1 MTMVEDMDSL
11 KKMKSSFF
19 EATIDDLDEANLIV
33 LGIPWDA
40 SSSYRKSS
48 TNAPNIIRQA
58 TSGELYNPYT
68 EINVNIK
75 DKWLIFDAGDVE
87 ISSNDAMNSRKEVL
101 TTLTRM
107 YDAKKKQRFLFL
119 GGDHLITYFSFY
131 SLCDLGF
138 FQGKNSGIIY
148 LDAHPDLYYQYKGN
162 IYSHACVLRRIID
175 QTKIDSNNIIQIG
188 IRASTKEQREFAI
201 NAGIKTITKNE
212 FLEEKP
218 EIIANVIKEKFTD
231 NVDRIYLSIDLD
243 ILDPAFA
250 PGLGNPEPGGLSTRE
265 LVSFIQELSNLPIFA
280 FDVVEL
286 SPAYDQSNITAFA
299 AAKVIKET
307 FGILNQEF

>member
-1 MTMVEDMDSL
+1 MNLLEEI
-11 KKMKSSFF
+11 KSPFF
-19 EATIDDLDEANLIV
+19 GTTIDDLDEANLIV

-40 SSSYRKSS
+40 SSSYRKGSVA
-48 TNAPNIIRQA
+48 APKIIRQA

-68 EINVNIK
+68 ENNVNIR

-101 TTLTRM
+101 TTLTQM
-107 YDAKKKQRFLFL
+107 YDAKENPRFLFL

-131 SLCDLGF
+131 SLTELGF
-138 FQGKNSGIIY
+138 FPGSKSGIIY

-175 QTKIDSNNIIQIG
+175 QTKIYPKNIIQIG

-201 NAGIKTITKNE
+201 NAGIKTIYKNE
-212 FLEEKP
+212 FLKEEP
-218 EIIANVIKEKFTD
+218 REVANIIEENFVGT
-231 NVDRIYLSIDLD
+231 VDHIYLSIDLD
-243 ILDPAFA
+243 ILDPAYA
-250 PGLGNPEPGGLSTRE
+250 PGLGNPEPGGLTTRE
-265 LVSFIQELSNLPIFA
+265 LVGFIQELANLPILT

-307 FGILNQEF
+307 LGILN

>member
-1 MTMVEDMDSL
+1 MASFEE
-11 KKMKSSFF
+11 KKSSFF
-19 EATIDDLDEANLIV
+19 EATVEDLDEANLIV

-48 TNAPNIIRQA
+48 ATAPNVIRQA

-68 EINVNIK
+68 ENNVNIK

-87 ISSNDAMNSRKEVL
+87 ISTNDAMTSRKEVL
-101 TTLTRM
+101 STLSQI
-107 YDAKKKQRFLFL
+107 YNSKKNQRFLFL

-131 SLCDLGF
+131 ALCEIGY
-138 FQGKNSGIIY
+138 FQGPQSGIIY

-162 IYSHACVLRRIID
+162 LYSHACVLRRILD
-175 QTKIDSNNIIQIG
+175 QTKIDPKNIIQIG
-188 IRASTKEQREFAI
+188 IRASTKEQRGYAF
-201 NAGIKTITKNE
+201 NSGIKTIYKSQ

-218 EIIANVIKEKFTD
+218 DVITNIIKERFSEGVEK
-231 NVDRIYLSIDLD
+231 IYLSIDLD
-243 ILDPAFA
+243 ILDPAYA
-250 PGLGNPEPGGLSTRE
+250 PGIGNPEPGGLSTRE
-265 LVSFIQELSNLPIFA
+265 LIRFIQTLSDIPIVT

-286 SPAYDQSNITAFA
+286 SPTYDQANITAFV

-307 FGILNQEF
+307 LGVLN

>member
-1 MTMVEDMDSL
+1 MVKNMDPL
-11 KKMKSSFF
+11 KEMKSSFF
-19 EATIDDLDEANLIV
+19 EATINDLDEANLIV

-48 TNAPNIIRQA
+48 AKAPDVIRQA

-68 EINVNIK
+68 ENNVNIK

-101 TTLTRM
+101 TTLSEI
-107 YDAKKKQRFLFL
+107 YDAKKNPRFLFL
-119 GGDHLITYFSFY
+119 GGDHLITYFSIY
-131 SLCDLGF
+131 SLSELGF
-138 FQGKNSGIIY
+138 FHGDTTGILY

-162 IYSHACVLRRIID
+162 LYSHACVLRRILD
-175 QTKIDSNNIIQIG
+175 QTKINPKNIIQIG

-201 NAGIKTITKNE
+201 NAGIKSITKNE
-212 FLEEKP
+212 FLEKKP
-218 EIIANVIKEKFTD
+218 ENIVNMIKEKFAGS
-231 NVDRIYLSIDLD
+231 VDRIYLSIDLD
-243 ILDPAFA
+243 ILDPAYA
-250 PGLGNPEPGGLSTRE
+250 PGLGNPEPGGLTTRE
-265 LVSFIQELSNLPIFA
+265 LVSFIQELSNLPISA

-299 AAKVIKET
+299 TAKVIKET
-307 FGILNQEF
+307 LGILN